1 LVRRFNRILMLA
13 PHTDDVE
20 LGCGGTIARFV
31 EEGESQIFVA
41 VFSTAGDSVPKGFP
55 KTALRDEFYDAMRIL
70 GVKKSGLSVYDYAV
84 RKLSYSRQDVL
95 EQLVKLGRSVKPD
108 VVFLPSSQDLH
119 QDHQTLYNEGL
130 RAFKETTMWGYE
142 LPWNTIT
149 FPTRGFI
156 TLEERH
162 LERKWK
168 ALQAYKT
175 QFAMNR
181 PYFSLDY
188 IRAIAMV
195 RGIQVKSKYAE
206 AFDVIREKW

>member
-1 LVRRFNRILMLA
+1 MVRRFNRILMLA

-195 RGIQVKSKYAE
+195 RGVQVKSKYAE

>member
-195 RGIQVKSKYAE
+195 RGVQVKSKYAE

>member
-1 LVRRFNRILMLA
+1 MVKRFNRILMLA

-20 LGCGGTIARFV
+20 LGCGGSIARFV
-31 EEGESQIFVA
+31 EEREAEIHVA

-55 KTALRDEFYDAMRIL
+55 RTALRDEFYDAMRTL
-70 GVKKSGLSVYDYAV
+70 GVKRNRLSVFDYAV
-84 RKLSYSRQDVL
+84 RKLSYSRQEVL
-95 EQLVKLGRSVKPD
+95 EQLVKLGKSVKPD
-108 VVFLPSSQDLH
+108 MVFLPSSQDLH

-130 RAFKETTMWGYE
+130 RAFKEITMWGYE

-162 LERKWK
+162 LEKKWK

-175 QFAMNR
+175 QFAMKR
-181 PYFSLDY
+181 PYFTMDF

-195 RGIQVKSKYAE
+195 RGVQVKSKYAE